1 MNSRE
6 LKNISHI
13 VSATTNLFLFFTG
26 YYIGERNLFVAVIT
40 LSIYIMLTRLTSELS
55 YRIDSKLIEE
65 RIKDKKEF
73 NI

>member
-26 YYIGERNLFVAVIT
+26 YYVGEKNFFVAVIT
-40 LSIYIMLTRLTSELS
+40 LSIYIILTRISSELA

-65 RIKDKKEF
+65 RIRGEEK
-73 NI
+73 IQ